1 MSYQLDPLISRASRH
16 TCQVEHVR
24 PCLQQKHVVSFY
36 ADPGAA
42 LQAASFP
49 MHKFQELACS
59 SDALWCCVP
68 ITTLQMPSPV
78 AERTLILI
86 SDICASCENWG
97 VLCPRLPTLSLFCS
111 GL

>member
-49 MHKFQELACS
+49 MHNLQELACS
-59 SDALWCCVP
+59 SDAL
-68 ITTLQMPSPV
+68 L
-78 AERTLILI
+78 
-86 SDICASCENWG
+86 
-97 VLCPRLPTLSLFCS
+97 VLRADYYFADAFTGGGEDLDTNIRHLRLL
-111 GL
+111 